1 MGEEDFMLCG
11 DGPGLLDAYRG
22 AAMDKA
28 ATCVRIAAQA
38 VRAAEKSI
46 PPAMTHYSQKMK
58 LLKHQMETNKK
69 KCLVKF
75 APDEILKASF
85 APQRALI
92 DGLKMVPANPADR
105 VLHPERMIKLSI

>member
-1 MGEEDFMLCG
+1 MLCG
-11 DGPGLLDAYRG
+11 DGPGLLNAYRG
-22 AAMDKA
+22 AAMDNA
-28 ATCVRIAAQA
+28 AACVRIAVQA

-58 LLKHQMETNKK
+58 SLKHQMETNEK

-85 APQRALI
+85 APSGR
-92 DGLKMVPANPADR
+92 
-105 VLHPERMIKLSI
+105 LSMA